1 MQMKKFIN
9 DPDNL
14 TAELLEGLA
23 MANPDILELGE
34 DNMVINKKLAEAD
47 RVTIVTQGGSGHE
60 PAIEG
65 FVGEGMVDID
75 VVGDIFAAPGP
86 QACVDAIK
94 LADKGKGVLY
104 IVLNHAGDMLT
115 GNMTMKQ
122 CKKQGLNVVKVV
134 TQEDVSNAPRENADD
149 RRGLVGCIPTYKIAG
164 AAAAEG
170 MSLEEVAAVAQRFAD
185 NMATLAVAVRGATHP
200 QTGTLLA
207 ELGDD
212 EMEIG
217 MGQHGEEGGGRQP
230 MKSAD
235 ETAAI
240 MVNALV
246 NDIGIQPGEKVM
258 LIINGSGATT
268 LMEQLHRV
276 PRGREGVGEAGHRGG
291 GELRG
296 RDAHRAGTGRLPDVH
311 GPHGRRA
318 AAPVERPL
326 QHAVPEEVA
335 NVPGAPAQACPLPAD
350 DERESGG
357 CHARIHEH
365 GARLGRGARLRGGR
379 LRHAKFGGFCWPP
392 SGRPRRATSP
402 SSSSMPSC
410 TKARRPST

>member
-23 MANPDILELGE
+23 LANPDILELGE

-134 TQEDVSNAPRENADD
+134 TQEDVFERPARERRRPPRPRGLHPHLQDRRRSGRRGQKPRGGCRRRAALRRQHGHAWPWPCAAPRI
-149 RRGLVGCIPTYKIAG
+149 RRRA
-164 AAAAEG
+164 
-170 MSLEEVAAVAQRFAD
+170 RFWPSSA
-185 NMATLAVAVRGATHP
+185 MTRW
-200 QTGTLLA
+200 
-207 ELGDD
+207 
-212 EMEIG
+212 
-217 MGQHGEEGGGRQP
+217 
-230 MKSAD
+230 KSAWAS
-235 ETAAI
+235 TA
-240 MVNALV
+240 
-246 NDIGIQPGEKVM
+246 
-258 LIINGSGATT
+258 
-268 LMEQLHRV
+268 
-276 PRGREGVGEAGHRGG
+276 
-291 GELRG
+291 
-296 RDAHRAGTGRLPDVH
+296 
-311 GPHGRRA
+311 RRA
-318 AAPVERPL
+318 AA
-326 QHAVPEEVA
+326 A
-335 NVPGAPAQACPLPAD
+335 
-350 DERESGG
+350 
-357 CHARIHEH
+357 
-365 GARLGRGARLRGGR
+365 
-379 LRHAKFGGFCWPP
+379 
-392 SGRPRRATSP
+392 SP
-402 SSSSMPSC
+402 
-410 TKARRPST
+410 

>member
-9 DPDNL
+9 DPENL

-23 MANPDILELGE
+23 LANPDILELGE

-149 RRGLVGCIPTYKIAG
+149 RRGLVGCIPTYKPWPWPC
-164 AAAAEG
+164 AAPRIRRRA
-170 MSLEEVAAVAQRFAD
+170 RFWPSSA
-185 NMATLAVAVRGATHP
+185 MTRW
-200 QTGTLLA
+200 
-207 ELGDD
+207 
-212 EMEIG
+212 
-217 MGQHGEEGGGRQP
+217 
-230 MKSAD
+230 KSAWAS
-235 ETAAI
+235 TA
-240 MVNALV
+240 
-246 NDIGIQPGEKVM
+246 
-258 LIINGSGATT
+258 
-268 LMEQLHRV
+268 
-276 PRGREGVGEAGHRGG
+276 
-291 GELRG
+291 
-296 RDAHRAGTGRLPDVH
+296 
-311 GPHGRRA
+311 RRA
-318 AAPVERPL
+318 ADA
-326 QHAVPEEVA
+326 
-335 NVPGAPAQACPLPAD
+335 
-350 DERESGG
+350 
-357 CHARIHEH
+357 
-365 GARLGRGARLRGGR
+365 
-379 LRHAKFGGFCWPP
+379 
-392 SGRPRRATSP
+392 SP
-402 SSSSMPSC
+402 
-410 TKARRPST
+410 